1 MTLEEIKNCLCVG
14 TFSNLKISWNE
25 EASNYLNAE
34 QTLNYDAKKE
44 EAYRYYSKKFFVS
57 PEEYQKCITT
67 NSIWTAQWYPN
78 SPVGFNLLHAS
89 TYEALHAALTERARS

>member
-34 QTLNYDAKKE
+34 QTLNYDAKK
-44 EAYRYYSKKFFVS
+44 KKKKLTV
-57 PEEYQKCITT
+57 TT
-67 NSIWTAQWYPN
+67 AKNFLFHLKNTRN
-78 SPVGFNLLHAS
+78 V
-89 TYEALHAALTERARS
+89 